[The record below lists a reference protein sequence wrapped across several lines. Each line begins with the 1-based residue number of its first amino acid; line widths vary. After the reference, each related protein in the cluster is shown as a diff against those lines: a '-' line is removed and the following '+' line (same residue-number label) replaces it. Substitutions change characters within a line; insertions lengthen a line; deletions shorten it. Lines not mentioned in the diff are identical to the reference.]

1 MIYRTFGDDELRRL
15 LDEEKNQPTDEAR
28 FVSLIQKSGGED
40 RDVAL
45 AYAEENKKL
54 VQELFNNQK
63 LTQKIYERAKAI
75 LDYFLT
81 EEERVFPIPVRKIA
95 EKLGFEVVERDFQNE
110 DEFILSERQKE
121 LGKSAIA
128 RMQMREKMI
137 GPNAGSI
144 AGTIF
149 VQKDL
154 DETSK
159 RFGIAHE
166 LGHFV
171 LRTVNPIGLLYI
183 EEACPGLYAFVKQR
197 EFLANEFA
205 YALLLPYE
213 MVCDEKT
220 KYQSYSINLPIDYS
234 NWIIHLRDLA
244 QMPEYHVVLAY
255 EKIKLLNMY
264 YECENMESSK

>member
-1 MIYRTFGDDELRRL
+1 MIHRTFGN
-15 LDEEKNQPTDEAR
+15 EEKNQPTDEAR
-28 FVSLIQKSGGED
+28 FVSLIQKSGGND

-54 VQELFNNQK
+54 MQELFNNQK

-95 EKLGFEVVERDFQNE
+95 EKLEFEVVERDFQNE
-110 DEFILSERQKE
+110 PE
-121 LGKSAIA
+121 KSAIA
-128 RMQMREKMI
+128 CMQMREKMI
-137 GPNAGSI
+137 GPNAGSV
-144 AGTIF
+144 AGIIF
-149 VQKDL
+149 IQKDL

-159 RFGIAHE
+159 RFEIAHE

-171 LRTVNPIGLLYI
+171 LRTVNPIGLLYS
-183 EEACPGLYAFVKQR
+183 EEVCSGLYAFVKQR

-213 MVCDEKT
+213 MVYDEKI

-244 QMPEYHVVLAY
+244 QIPEYHVVLAY

-264 YECENMESSK
+264 YECENTESSK